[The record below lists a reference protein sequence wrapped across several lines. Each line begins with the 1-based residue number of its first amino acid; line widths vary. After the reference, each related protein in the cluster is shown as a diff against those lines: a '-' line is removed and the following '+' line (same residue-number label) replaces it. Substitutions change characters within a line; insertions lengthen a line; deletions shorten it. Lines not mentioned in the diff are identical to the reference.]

1 MRRLIDFTT
10 FYTNRTV
17 FDKPYKILW
26 ISLQLVSYRTICEA
40 TAIGIGINDAA
51 SSYLLMFKKGT
62 KC

>member
-40 TAIGIGINDAA
+40 TATC
-51 SSYLLMFKKGT
+51 SLLVNPMNVLAKVEG
-62 KC
+62 